1 MVIRFFS
8 FLSLLIMSSLPF
20 YAHAAELVATV
31 DRTQIGEYD
40 SLVLT
45 VKYDEQLISGS
56 PDFSPLQQQF
66 EIVNKSRKNSFQM
79 INGKTSSWTIWTIA
93 LMPQRKGN
101 LVIPSLEFRGAKSKP
116 IQIRVSKASE
126 ALKNK
131 QQDVF
136 FLTETDEKQ
145 TYVQG
150 QIIYT
155 EKLYFAVALDNSDI
169 SEVQVADAVV
179 QTLGETKQYRTQLN
193 GRAYNV
199 FERRFAI
206 FPQTSGELVIPGP
219 RYSGEI
225 SNGPW
230 RAGRPIR
237 ISHPPIKLEVLAQP
251 ASYQGDLWLPATNLS
266 INYAWSADPNNMIA
280 GEPATLT
287 ITLNA
292 LGLSGAQL
300 PDIALKPVER
310 LKYYPDQAITG
321 DETTNDGILG
331 NRSQKVAVVA
341 TQPGEYRIPELR
353 IPWWNVKSKRQEY
366 AVIPAQTL
374 RVFAG
379 APASDNATTSVPVTP
394 SASSSPNN
402 AEPVSSGFSWWPWLT
417 LMTTLLWLATLYL
430 WWKKPST
437 VMVASHE
444 LPELSEVKS
453 AKLSDIKKACRDN
466 DPKAARQAI
475 LSWANAQLAASVS
488 GLNELNSLTED
499 TALRQALNELDHT
512 LYSANGNS
520 AWQGEH
526 IWQLIKSWK
535 LDESNKHS
543 NPLKD
548 LYPKAG

>member
-1 MVIRFFS
+1 MVIRLFS
-8 FLSLLIMSSLPF
+8 FLSLLIMCSLPF
-20 YAHAAELVATV
+20 YVQAAELVATV

-101 LVIPSLEFRGAKSKP
+101 LVIPSLEFRGAKTKP

-126 ALKNK
+126 VLKNQ

-179 QTLGETKQYRTQLN
+179 QALGETKQYRTQLN

-237 ISHPPIKLEVLAQP
+237 ISHPPIKLNVLP
-251 ASYQGDLWLPATNLS
+251 KPSHYTGDLWLPATQLTL
-266 INYAWSADPNNMIA
+266 NYDWSVDPLTMVS

-287 ITLNA
+287 ITISA

-300 PDIALKPVER
+300 PDISLAPVAN
-310 LKYYPDQAITG
+310 LKYYPDQAAT
-321 DETTNDGILG
+321 DEENSSDGIVG
-331 NRSQKVAVVA
+331 VRTQKIAIVA
-341 TQPGEYRIPELR
+341 TQPGEYQIPALR
-353 IPWWNVKSKRQEY
+353 IDWWNIKTQQQAQ
-366 AVIPAQTL
+366 AVITAQPL
-374 RVFAG
+374 RVVA
-379 APASDNATTSVPVTP
+379 NATAPQSQPPSLNIPIPTTMQATQTSPTT
-394 SASSSPNN
+394 
-402 AEPVSSGFSWWPWLT
+402 SGFSWWPWLT
-417 LMTTLLWLATLYL
+417 LLMTLLWLSTLYL
-430 WWKKPST
+430 WWKKPSGQRT
-437 VMVASHE
+437 SVNVQDE
-444 LPELSEVKS
+444 PTEVKS
-453 AKLSDIKKACRDN
+453 AKLRDIKKACRNN
-466 DPKAARQAI
+466 DPKQARHAV
-475 LSWANAQLAASVS
+475 LSWANTQLPEPVG
-488 GLNELNSLTED
+488 GLGEFMMVVND
-499 TALRQALNELDHT
+499 DAVRKALRELDYT
-512 LYSANGNS
+512 LYSAAGNS

-526 IWQLIKSWK
+526 LWQLIKAWRP
-535 LDESNKHS
+535 SNTASKPS
-543 NPLKD
+543 PIGN
-548 LYPKAG
+548 LYPKAS